1 MTGNPC
7 RRPIEWLRTL
17 YRCDDLSGPLPL
29 GVLESL
35 ALPFE
40 SYKLAFTPS
49 LVTQVYEGR
58 LTDAMLVNHG
68 GYVHSQGEATSWVPS
83 GQIFYSPNRTDDAAA
98 EAAYARQHFF
108 LPHRFRD
115 TFDNENIIRY
125 DEQYELLM
133 VSSRDPAGNEV
144 TAKND
149 YRVLQPCLVTDPNGN
164 RAGIAFDTLG
174 IRARI
179 PIPFTRSSSWF
190 RSTASS
196 SAPSG
201 RASTRSA
208 CHRGAGIP
216 APHGCGRIFTEQLSG
231 AVTDRNHPL

>member
-1 MTGNPC
+1 VTGNPC

-58 LTDAMLVNHG
+58 VTDAMLVNHG

-83 GQIFYSPNRTDDAAA
+83 GQIFYSPNKTDDAAA

-115 TFDNENIIRY
+115 PFENENIIR
-125 DEQYELLM
+125 L
-133 VSSRDPAGNEV
+133 R
-144 TAKND
+144 
-149 YRVLQPCLVTDPNGN
+149 
-164 RAGIAFDTLG
+164 
-174 IRARI
+174 
-179 PIPFTRSSSWF
+179 
-190 RSTASS
+190 
-196 SAPSG
+196 
-201 RASTRSA
+201 
-208 CHRGAGIP
+208 
-216 APHGCGRIFTEQLSG
+216 
-231 AVTDRNHPL
+231 